1 MMKTLV
7 FWLKNARHSALV
19 QSLLPAV
26 TAAVLSAGSADFSL
40 WLTILAVAGV
50 GFAHLG
56 FNLLD
61 DYFDYISHQT
71 GYRKTLVRSGARA
84 YMGKCLYLTENKA
97 SLFQLAAA
105 CAVFGVLAVGCGAVI
120 FLFRGWQ
127 VLWVAGA
134 TAFLGYFYSGKPLR
148 LSYHGLGEP
157 VIGII
162 FGPLNAAGVALS
174 AAGQITLEV
183 VFVGTAMG
191 FFVANILYTHS
202 VLDYAADQSVG
213 KQTLAACFPTK
224 KARKTASAVFIF
236 FPNLLIFTGIAA
248 GHLSPWYLLVLLS
261 LPFGRELYQSLS
273 CFVEEPGTEVS
284 WKWWY
289 GPSGR
294 FYAGKKLG
302 LDWFLQRWLLAR
314 NLTAIAA
321 LCCMAASIFSKAG
334 SL

>member
-1 MMKTLV
+1 METIA
-7 FWLKNARHSALV
+7 FWLKNARCSALV

-26 TAAVLSAGSADFSL
+26 TAAVLSVGGADFSL
-40 WLTILAVAGV
+40 GMTMLAVAGV
-50 GFAHLG
+50 GFAHLA

-61 DYFDYISHQT
+61 DFFDYISHQT
-71 GYRKTLVRSGARA
+71 GYRNTLVRSGARA
-84 YMGKCLYLTENKA
+84 YLGKCLYLTKGGA
-97 SLFQLAAA
+97 TLSQLAAA

-120 FLFRGWQ
+120 FLFRGWPA
-127 VLWVAGA
+127 LWVAAA

-174 AAGQITLEV
+174 AAGRITWEV
-183 VFVGTAMG
+183 ILVGTAMG
-191 FFVANILYTHS
+191 FLVANILYTHS

-213 KQTLAACFPTK
+213 KHTLAACFPTR
-224 KARKTASAVFIF
+224 KARKMVSAVFIF
-236 FPNLLIFTGIAA
+236 FPGLLILAGIVS
-248 GHLSPWYLLVLLS
+248 GRLSLWYLLVFFS
-261 LPFGRELYQSLS
+261 FPFARELYQSLS
-273 CFVEEPGTEVS
+273 RFMEEPETDVV

-289 GPSGR
+289 GPAGR
-294 FYAGKKLG
+294 FYAGRKLG

-314 NLTAIAA
+314 NLTAVAA

-334 SL
+334 FL